1 MKLRKHPRRNY
12 SLLGSLLICIKNGLF
27 IFFRHLISRIISNIY
42 KTKIHVSITIKVTH
56 DITMQKDIS
65 IFSDICSTYNTSVP
79 QFVKSLSISLL
90 LFAMGTKSPIVRKS
104 KIGWYTAINFYDIYK
119 T

>member
-12 SLLGSLLICIKNGLF
+12 SLLDLLLICINNSLF
-27 IFFRHLISRIISNIY
+27 IFLRHLISRIISDIY
-42 KTKIHVSITIKVTH
+42 KTKIQIGITIKVTH

-65 IFSDICSTYNTSVP
+65 IFSDTCSTYNTPVP

-90 LFAMGTKSPIVRKS
+90 MFAMGTKSPIVRKS
-104 KIGWYTAINFYDIYK
+104 KIGWYTAINFYDFYK